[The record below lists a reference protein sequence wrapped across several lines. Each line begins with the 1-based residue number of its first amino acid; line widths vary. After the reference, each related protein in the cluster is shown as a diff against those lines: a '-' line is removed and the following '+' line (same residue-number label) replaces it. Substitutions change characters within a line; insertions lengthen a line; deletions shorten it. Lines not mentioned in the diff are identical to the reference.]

1 MACLWQIYY
10 ICHSLSQMLSKY
22 DLISVDRC

>member
-1 MACLWQIYY
+1 
-10 ICHSLSQMLSKY
+10 MLSKY